1 MESPAARSGVEAVAE
16 PKVSRFA
23 AMPRLAAI
31 ALGTLTPVGAGMAI
45 VACLL
50 DQALKYWLLFVFD
63 IGAKGTVV
71 LAPVLDLVLV
81 WNSGISYGLL
91 QQTTATGRWILL
103 GVKAVAVILLWGWL
117 ARTRSKLAAVS
128 LGLIIGGAL
137 GNAIDRLSY
146 GAVVDF
152 VLFHIFGFNWYVFN
166 AADAAIVAGV
176 GGLLYESLRTESAA
190 KAP

>member
-1 MESPAARSGVEAVAE
+1 MESPAARSGVDAVAE

-31 ALGTLTPVGAGMAI
+31 AFGPLTPVGAGIAI

-63 IGAKGTVV
+63 IGTRGTVV

-117 ARTRSKLAAVS
+117 ARTHSKLAAVS

-166 AADAAIVAGV
+166 LADAAIVAGV